1 MAVRCRWISLGQRQ
15 GFSNDLGELS
25 LSMTLPTD
33 LARFTIGW
41 IVPLSLELTAAIPA
55 LNDDLENITVNE
67 RNYYEGKIGQHY
79 IVMIVQ
85 PTMRTNAASALAI
98 MMRIAFKS
106 LRCFLVMRI
115 EGRVSFYDSAGALHQ
130 MMLGDV
136 MISTP
141 VGRHGGVFQ
150 YDFGA

>member
-1 MAVRCRWISLGQRQ
+1 
-15 GFSNDLGELS
+15 
-25 LSMTLPTD
+25 MTLPTD